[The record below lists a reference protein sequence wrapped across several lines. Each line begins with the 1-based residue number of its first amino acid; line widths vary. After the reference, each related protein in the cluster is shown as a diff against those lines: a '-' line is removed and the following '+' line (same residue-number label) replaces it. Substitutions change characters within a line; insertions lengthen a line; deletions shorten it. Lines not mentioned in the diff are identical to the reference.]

1 MPRWIF
7 KLVTWL
13 HNTIFRLTGGR
24 IGSNLFGVPALM
36 LTVRG
41 RKSGRLLTFP
51 LCYIEDGGDWIIV
64 ASKGGDPKHPDWY
77 LNLVANPQARIE
89 LRGRS
94 VAVLAE
100 TVSAEEKARL
110 WPRVVAVYPPYESY
124 QKRAGTR
131 DIPLVRLRPSAG
143 TTASGHQAG

>member
-1 MPRWIF
+1 MSRWIL
-7 KLVTWL
+7 KLVSWL

-24 IGSNLFGVPALM
+24 IGSNLFGVPVLL

-41 RKSGRLLTFP
+41 RRSGRRLTFP

-77 LNLVANPQARIE
+77 LNLVANPKVRIE

-131 DIPLVRLRPSAG
+131 DIPLVRLQPSDR
-143 TTASGHQAG
+143 SH